1 MSVHKGVNVVVVMD
15 AAPVVYVK
23 LFHPQSGP
31 DRHLRSKA
39 IRVAN
44 LARQIAPQRT
54 GYLANSIR
62 VSQNREEKGRY
73 TFGYSVVANAGYARY
88 VHEGT
93 GPSRRGKYPGAMRF
107 YGTNASAG
115 REVFTD
121 DIRHPGT
128 RAQPFLRDA
137 LIGMAL

>member
-1 MSVHKGVNVVVVMD
+1 MSVHKGSNVVVVMD
-15 AAPVVYVK
+15 TAPLVYVK
-23 LFHPQSGP
+23 LFYPMSGP
-31 DRHLRSKA
+31 DRHLRNKA
-39 IRVAN
+39 VQVAN
-44 LARQIAPQRT
+44 LASQIAPHQT
-54 GYLANSIR
+54 WYLANSIR

-93 GPSRRGKYPGAMRF
+93 RPSRRGKYPGAMRF

-121 DIRHPGT
+121 DVRHPGT
-128 RAQPFLRDA
+128 PAQPFLRDA
-137 LIGMAL
+137 LIEMAL

>member
-1 MSVHKGVNVVVVMD
+1 MSVHKGANVVVVMD

-23 LFHPQSGP
+23 LFYPMSGP
-31 DRHLRSKA
+31 DRHLRNKA
-39 IRVAN
+39 IGVAN

-54 GYLANSIR
+54 GYLANSVR
-62 VSQNREEKGRY
+62 MSQNREEKGRY

-115 REVFTD
+115 REVFTENVY
-121 DIRHPGT
+121 HPGT

-137 LIGMAL
+137 LIAMSL